1 MILIMKHKEYYK
13 MNCYSCGTELIW
25 GGDHDSEDD
34 EEHAIV
40 SNLSCP
46 DCGAF
51 HLVYWGHK
59 GEEEDKQLWI
69 KGYKEWLDNKKE
81 EPEMW
86 EHYCDTEKS
95 MMEVGK
101 GEPCNWCGKEENE
114 SNP

>member
-1 MILIMKHKEYYK
+1 MY
-13 MNCYSCGTELIW
+13 CGTELIH
-25 GGDHDSEDD
+25 GGDHDGEEGD
-34 EEHAIV
+34 EHDIV

-46 DCGAF
+46 KCETF
-51 HLVYWGHK
+51 VLVYHTFSK
-59 GEEEDKQLWI
+59 EEEDKQLWI

-81 EPEMW
+81 KEPEMW